1 MIWLSWRQFR
11 TQAVV
16 TAAILAVLAVLLLV
30 TGLHL
35 AALYPFS
42 WAPLA
47 WVPPLTE
54 SWPTAAPQVPGTGS
68 LCFYNTS
75 TLAGWLPTLAGWL
88 PIAVPAA
95 G

>member
-16 TAAILAVLAVLLLV
+16 MAAVLSVFAILLLV
-30 TGLHL
+30 TGLDL
-35 AALYPFS
+35 VAMYPFS

-47 WVPPLTE
+47 WVPPLTG
-54 SWPTAAPQVPGTGS
+54 SCPIRGAAFPRTWFP
-68 LCFYNTS
+68 CFYNAS
-75 TLAGWLPTLAGWL
+75 TLRVVTTLAGWL